1 MFSYDINK
9 SIGIAWEPAAIW
21 QVLTDFSS
29 YEDWNPM
36 LGNVQT
42 ELQLDA
48 PVRFE
53 VLREGARSSVS
64 GTDNI

>member
-1 MFSYDINK
+1 
-9 SIGIAWEPAAIW
+9 
-21 QVLTDFSS
+21 
-29 YEDWNPM
+29 M